1 MHSQITPHRDETLW
15 QQARQR
21 VSLRRH
27 ALTVL
32 VLIAFLTAVWC
43 LTGPRAI
50 FWPAWA
56 ALGMGTGLLVRFLRT
71 YFPQLGSVEQEYK
84 KLAETAAK

>member
-1 MHSQITPHRDETLW
+1 MHTQPNSNRDELLW

-32 VLIAFLTAVWC
+32 VLIAFLVAVWY

-71 YFPQLGSVEQEYK
+71 YFPQLGSVEQEYQ
-84 KLAETAAK
+84 KLAEKASK

>member
-1 MHSQITPHRDETLW
+1 MNPQPTPHRDETLW
-15 QQARQR
+15 QRARQR

-32 VLIAFLTAVWC
+32 ALIAFLTVVWS

-56 ALGMGTGLLVRFLRT
+56 ALGMGTGLLVRFLQIN
-71 YFPQLGSVEQEYK
+71 FPQVGSVEQEYQ
-84 KLAETAAK
+84 KLTEKASK